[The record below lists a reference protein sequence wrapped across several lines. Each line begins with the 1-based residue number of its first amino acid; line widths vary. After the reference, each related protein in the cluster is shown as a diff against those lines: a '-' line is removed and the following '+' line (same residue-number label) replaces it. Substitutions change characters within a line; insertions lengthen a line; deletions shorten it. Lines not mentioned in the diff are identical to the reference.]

1 MKRTDYGYAD
11 VTSNEIY
18 NFRKDLGLS
27 QAKLSKKLGLSLRTW
42 CHYEYGTQRMPVS
55 VHLALQFLLDGGEK
69 AEKIHNDVKK
79 FENPLTKYDMERISR
94 LRKSITDIL
103 TSIKSKLDPIPA
115 KIMAQSEK
123 EMGFLL
129 SKINN

>member
-1 MKRTDYGYAD
+1 
-11 VTSNEIY
+11 
-18 NFRKDLGLS
+18 
-27 QAKLSKKLGLSLRTW
+27 
-42 CHYEYGTQRMPVS
+42 MPVS
-55 VHLALQFLLDGGEK
+55 VHLALQFLLYGGEK

-94 LRKSITDIL
+94 LRESITDIL